1 MEKKTINTL
10 MKELMLGTI
19 SQQDADILAEWIAGS
34 DSHQREFEL
43 FMKRKDLSEWVEK
56 ADLIDAQEAW
66 KRFSDDHDMSSYTKT
81 NFFNLRHSWMK
92 YVAVLV
98 GFVVVSSIFLW
109 RNHESIKENNVRAE
123 LSQEVK
129 GVIQKAES
137 TGKVGAVVESAFK
150 NGEANT
156 DVDEYSKNHPQ
167 AQQYAILSQEAHSCF
182 SKEELLSAY
191 RVTTYHDKEFWVTL
205 DDGTLVHLNYN
216 TRLIH
221 PVKFMG
227 NIRNVVLDGEAYFM
241 VAKGEK
247 PFVVHTLSG
256 DVKVYGTEFNVKT
269 QPGITEVVLVKGSV
283 GITPTSGKELKML
296 PNQQCRI
303 TDNVCELN
311 EVDVEPFIAWN
322 TGTFSFRYQTLGKVM
337 EVLSKWYNVEVE
349 YASSDLKNMEILG
362 DFDRYVQLKNILDAL
377 GKSTG
382 MSFTYKSDGS
392 VIVSKP

>member
-1 MEKKTINTL
+1 
-10 MKELMLGTI
+10 MLGTI
-19 SQQDADILAEWIAGS
+19 SQQDVDTLAQLVAES
-34 DSHQREFEL
+34 DSHRQEYES
-43 FMKRKDLSEWVEK
+43 FMKRKDLAAWMEK
-56 ADLIDAQEAW
+56 ADRIDAQDAW
-66 KRFSDDHDMSSYTKT
+66 KRFADDHDMSSNTKT
-81 NFFNLRHSWMK
+81 AYFNLHVSWWR
-92 YVAVLV
+92 YAAVFV
-98 GFVVVSSIFLW
+98 GVVVVASVLLW
-109 RNHESIKENNVRAE
+109 RNHDITKGNTAQIA
-123 LSQEVK
+123 LSQEVQ

-137 TGKVGAVVESAFK
+137 SGKVGAVVESAFK

-156 DVDEYSKNHPQ
+156 DVYEYSKNHPQ

-191 RVTTYHDKEFWVTL
+191 RVTTYHDKEFWLTL

-227 NIRNVVLDGEAYFM
+227 DIRNVVLDGEAYFM

-283 GITPTSGKELKML
+283 GVTPTGGKELMML
-296 PNQQCRI
+296 PNHQCRI
-303 TDNVCELN
+303 TDNMCELN

-322 TGTFSFRYQTLGKVM
+322 TGTFSFRYQSLGKVM

-362 DFDRYVQLKNILDAL
+362 DFDRYVQLKNILDAMS
-377 GKSTG
+377 KTTG
-382 MSFTYKSDGS
+382 LSFTYKSDGR

>member
-1 MEKKTINTL
+1 
-10 MKELMLGTI
+10 MLGTI
-19 SQQDADILAEWIAGS
+19 SQQDADTLAQWVAES
-34 DSHQREFEL
+34 DSHRQEYES
-43 FMKRKDLSEWVEK
+43 FMKRKDLAAWMEK
-56 ADLIDAQEAW
+56 ADRIDAQDAW
-66 KRFSDDHDMSSYTKT
+66 KRFADDHDMSSNTKT
-81 NFFNLRHSWMK
+81 TFFNLRVSWWR
-92 YVAVLV
+92 YAAVLV
-98 GFVVVSSIFLW
+98 GVVVVATVLLW
-109 RNHESIKENNVRAE
+109 RNHDITKGNTAQIA
-123 LSQEVK
+123 LSQEVQ

-137 TGKVGAVVESAFK
+137 SGKVGAVVESAFK

-156 DVDEYSKNHPQ
+156 DVYEYSKNHPQ

-191 RVTTYHDKEFWVTL
+191 RVTTYHDKEFWLTL

-227 NIRNVVLDGEAYFM
+227 DIRNVVLDGEAYFM

-283 GITPTSGKELKML
+283 GVTPTGGKELMML
-296 PNQQCRI
+296 PNHQCRI
-303 TDNVCELN
+303 TDNMCELN

-322 TGTFSFRYQTLGKVM
+322 TGTFSFRYQSLGKVM

-362 DFDRYVQLKNILDAL
+362 DFDRYVQLTNILDAMS
-377 GKSTG
+377 KTTG
-382 MSFTYKSDGS
+382 LSFTYKSDGR